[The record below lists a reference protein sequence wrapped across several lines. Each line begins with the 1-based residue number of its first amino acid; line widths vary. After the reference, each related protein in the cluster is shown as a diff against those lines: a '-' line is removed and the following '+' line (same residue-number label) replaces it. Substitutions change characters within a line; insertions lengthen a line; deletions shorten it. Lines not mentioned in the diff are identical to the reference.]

1 MVSCTRSSS
10 ASFSTILPSLSRYSR
25 YVALLDLDQRT
36 LRCPSYSGSL
46 LSRLA
51 NPHTGITRG
60 ITYLQHL
67 ESCLAA
73 LVNHVLV
80 HTFMPLFK
88 NLCVAKEKGN
98 TEEDS
103 WCERGL
109 CRSECDLRVMS
120 YLSHLIKQRY
130 AGRGPPVL
138 RFAYSSVQMHRNTM
152 TS

>member
-1 MVSCTRSSS
+1 MVSSTRSSS

-80 HTFMPLFK
+80 YTFIPLFK
-88 NLCVAKEKGN
+88 NLCAAKEKGN

-103 WCERGL
+103 WRH
-109 CRSECDLRVMS
+109 SECDLRVMS

-130 AGRGPPVL
+130 AGCGPPVL